1 MPVPVRP
8 TRVAASVSLS
18 VAVMTPEVSASIA
31 FRIDTVVLSD
41 TVRASVPESV
51 TPALLIAVVIAE
63 AVPVIKV
70 APVASTATVVEA
82 SMVFRFAAV
91 TVVSATVAVYALPV
105 PVRPIKVAASVSLSV
120 AVITPEVRAPSVF
133 SAVTDAVPETV
144 KASVPES
151 ARPELPNAV
160 ASAAAVPVI
169 VVADTVTVPVVAAS
183 MVFRF
188 AAETVASATVAV

>member
-8 TRVAASVSLS
+8 IKVAASVSLS

-31 FRIDTVVLSD
+31 FKIDTVVLSD

-51 TPALLIAVVIAE
+51 TPELLIAVVIA
-63 AVPVIKV
+63 
-70 APVASTATVVEA
+70 
-82 SMVFRFAAV
+82 
-91 TVVSATVAVYALPV
+91 
-105 PVRPIKVAASVSLSV
+105 
-120 AVITPEVRAPSVF
+120 
-133 SAVTDAVPETV
+133 D
-144 KASVPES
+144 
-151 ARPELPNAV
+151 
-160 ASAAAVPVI
+160 AVPVI